1 MINKDM
7 ENRINKE
14 LVIPKFEIEKIN
26 KDFIKQVKK
35 WIEGDKQIYFYH
47 NSKWLRLRQEVLHAY
62 HNECVLCK
70 LDGKITTHSKANRGL
85 ECHHM
90 YELELY
96 PEYCLSPIVTD
107 IVTGKK
113 IANIIPLCAAH
124 HLQIQNQQRNLNK
137 SKKQKFKNVERW

>member
-47 NSKWLRLRQEVLHAY
+47 NSKWLRLRQEVLRAY
-62 HNECVLCK
+62 HNECVLCR
-70 LDGKITTHSKANRGL
+70 LDG
-85 ECHHM
+85 
-90 YELELY
+90 
-96 PEYCLSPIVTD
+96 
-107 IVTGKK
+107 
-113 IANIIPLCAAH
+113 
-124 HLQIQNQQRNLNK
+124 
-137 SKKQKFKNVERW
+137 